1 MAMRALKSTTVQ
13 FGMVVMPVKIYPATQ
28 DKSVGMFNQIHSV
41 CGSRIKLPKTCPKC
55 NRAVESSELVKGY
68 PLGKVKG
75 GEEKFIYVTDQELEN
90 LPLET
95 AQNIA
100 IDAFV
105 PQAKIADP
113 RWFESCYF
121 LAPEETATRPFVMFA
136 KAMAATGS
144 YGVAKVALKEQK
156 EHLCIVRPYEGMLM
170 LQTLHWADELRDYT
184 ELMVSANVSDKELD
198 LAKTLISAMT
208 KDVDL
213 STYTDQYRKAVLE
226 LIAAKQE
233 GKELPVAVAAPKVE
247 PDMMDAL
254 LASLKAVG
262 AGAS

>member
-1 MAMRALKSTTVQ
+1 
-13 FGMVVMPVKIYPATQ
+13 
-28 DKSVGMFNQIHSV
+28 
-41 CGSRIKLPKTCPKC
+41 
-55 NRAVESSELVKGY
+55 
-68 PLGKVKG
+68 
-75 GEEKFIYVTDQELEN
+75 
-90 LPLET
+90 
-95 AQNIA
+95 
-100 IDAFV
+100 
-105 PQAKIADP
+105 
-113 RWFESCYF
+113 
-121 LAPEETATRPFVMFA
+121 
-136 KAMAATGS
+136 
-144 YGVAKVALKEQK
+144 
-156 EHLCIVRPYEGMLM
+156 M